1 MDSRT
6 RVLRRPM
13 RTAGISPT
21 ASNLHALLREMHS
34 RSANSATVMSFSFGG
49 AFCIICS
56 TPFPLARHVIAP
68 RRECGP
74 IVSRLGFV
82 FQMATRKH
90 EKTPM
95 NRGFCCSTGNFW
107 QLFGNFLATQRSYS
121 LATRPLPD
129 HAAGGDALE
138 FLSRQIRL
146 PHHLDQVLP
155 APSGLDAMKL
165 QCPYSP

>member
-56 TPFPLARHVIAP
+56 TLFPLARHVIAP

-90 EKTPM
+90 EKTLI

-107 QLFGNFLATQRSYS
+107 QLFGNSEIVFFGNA
-121 LATRPLPD
+121 
-129 HAAGGDALE
+129 
-138 FLSRQIRL
+138 IRFFCRISA
-146 PHHLDQVLP
+146 P
-155 APSGLDAMKL
+155 APAVGGA
-165 QCPYSP
+165 CRAGIGCGPPSPWYATPDMWDPKARRPW